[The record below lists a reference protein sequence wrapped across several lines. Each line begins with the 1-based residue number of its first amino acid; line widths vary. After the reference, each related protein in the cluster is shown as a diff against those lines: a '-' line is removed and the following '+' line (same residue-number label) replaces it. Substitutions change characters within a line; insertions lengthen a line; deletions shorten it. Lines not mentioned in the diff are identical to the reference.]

1 MWNIN
6 FKINKKMRNLINWVE
21 LGEPKK
27 GKRLILD
34 DLEIQMYQKRS
45 EKTKQLS
52 SSITFS
58 NYLFNKYE
66 DFTKLKI
73 GKIGDKIVFQF
84 NNINGV
90 NLYINSSGNGKS
102 KRLRLTSKALIDMII
117 EHYGKSDLSSTVLE
131 LTELGED
138 TFLISKRK

>member
-1 MWNIN
+1 
-6 FKINKKMRNLINWVE
+6 MRNLINWVALE
-21 LGEPKK
+21 TPKRGKK
-27 GKRLILD
+27 GFILD
-34 DLEIQMYQKRS
+34 GLEISMYQNRS
-45 EKTKQLS
+45 EKTKQMS

-58 NYLFNKYE
+58 NYLYERYE

-84 NNINGV
+84 NNSDGV
-90 NLYINSSGNGKS
+90 NIHINKSGDKKC
-102 KRLRLTSKALIDMII
+102 KRLKVSSRPFVDMII
-117 EHYGKSDLSSTVLE
+117 EHYGKSDFKITILE